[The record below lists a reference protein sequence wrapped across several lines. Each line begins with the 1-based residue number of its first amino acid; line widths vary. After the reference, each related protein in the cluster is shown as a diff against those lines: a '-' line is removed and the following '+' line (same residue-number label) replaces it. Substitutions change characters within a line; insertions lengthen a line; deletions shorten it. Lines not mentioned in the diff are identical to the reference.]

1 MKPKHKNLRNLY
13 ESILYDRFFKA
24 LEADVLP
31 DTLQARRW
39 WSSTFNNLHGGVEEE
54 ELLTYNSIPSKNI
67 FQNWMWISHNCMWFY
82 NPNKKILF

>member
-39 WSSTFNNLHGGVEEE
+39 
-54 ELLTYNSIPSKNI
+54 
-67 FQNWMWISHNCMWFY
+67 
-82 NPNKKILF
+82 